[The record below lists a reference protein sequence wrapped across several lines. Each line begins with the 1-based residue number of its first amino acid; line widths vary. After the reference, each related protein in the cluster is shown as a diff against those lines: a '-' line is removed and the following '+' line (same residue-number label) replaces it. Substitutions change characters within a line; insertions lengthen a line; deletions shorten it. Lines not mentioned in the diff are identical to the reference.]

1 MSGEIAAPVTQGAS
15 AAEIAVGKTLDEL
28 RSARLRFVPPLLLG
42 LIMAFDSWDSI
53 AIAYVMPS
61 LVELWGLNPIAMG
74 SLMSAGYA
82 GQFVGAV
89 LLGILAERFGRMPIF
104 LWGMLLMSVLAIA
117 CAITPNYHTLFA
129 TRFVQGIMIGGAL
142 PVSIT
147 YINELAPTKI
157 RGFYFGVFQ
166 LLSMS
171 GYAMASQ
178 SSRWIIPELGWRW
191 LFGLG
196 ATPVILLP
204 LVMLLLPE
212 SPRWLARIGRIA
224 AADRA
229 LVKLGAAPGSVIG
242 AEGSVAVPAPAMAV
256 EKTKVT
262 ELFTAQFRRRT
273 IILISLWFFT
283 AFTNFGLTAWL
294 PSIYRTVF
302 KFPTQEALGYA
313 AIGSTVFL
321 FLAPA
326 SAYVM
331 DRIGRRPLGL
341 GGVAIATIAL
351 IILYFYVPVG
361 SVPDNKGLL
370 IFLIVCAH
378 MGTSICVLVLWPY
391 TAENYPTK
399 VRALGLGAASSTA
412 RGASMLTPLAVGGI
426 LENGGS
432 INMVFAFFA
441 ACTIVPTVLWIVA
454 TRETARKSL
463 DTL

>member
-1 MSGEIAAPVTQGAS
+1 
-15 AAEIAVGKTLDEL
+15 
-28 RSARLRFVPPLLLG
+28 
-42 LIMAFDSWDSI
+42 
-53 AIAYVMPS
+53 
-61 LVELWGLNPIAMG
+61 
-74 SLMSAGYA
+74 
-82 GQFVGAV
+82 
-89 LLGILAERFGRMPIF
+89 MPIF
-104 LWGMLLMSVLAIA
+104 LVAMLVMSALAIA
-117 CAITPNYHTLFA
+117 CAVTPNYHTLFA

-147 YINELAPTKI
+147 YINELAPTKV

-178 SSRWIIPELGWRW
+178 SSRWIIPDLGWRW
-191 LFGLG
+191 LFGIG
-196 ATPVILLP
+196 AAPVILLP
-204 LVMLLLPE
+204 LVLWLLPE

-224 AADRA
+224 DADRA
-229 LVKLGAAPGSVIG
+229 LVKLGAAPGSVTG
-242 AEGSVAVPAPAMAV
+242 VQGSVATPAPVAPV
-256 EKTKVT
+256 EKTQVT
-262 ELFTAQFRRRT
+262 ALFTSEFRSRT

-302 KFPTQEALGYA
+302 HFPPAEALSYA

-321 FLAPA
+321 FLAPG

-341 GGVAIATIAL
+341 GGVAIATIAST
-351 IILYFYVPVG
+351 ILYFYIPD
-361 SVPDNKGLL
+361 SVADHQKLL
-370 IFLIVCAH
+370 LVFLIVCAH

-426 LENGGS
+426 LGNGGS
-432 INMVFAFFA
+432 INLVFAFFA

>member
-1 MSGEIAAPVTQGAS
+1 MSGGMPEPAIQGIS
-15 AAEIAVGKTLDEL
+15 AAEISVGKALDEL
-28 RSARLRFVPPLLLG
+28 RSARLLYVPPLLLG
-42 LIMAFDSWDSI
+42 VIMSFDSWDSI

-61 LVELWGLNPIAMG
+61 LVELWHLNPVAMG

-82 GQFVGAV
+82 GQFVGAI
-89 LLGILAERFGRMPIF
+89 LLGILAERFGRMPVF
-104 LWGMLLMSVLAIA
+104 LWGMLLMCALAIG
-117 CAITPNYHTLFA
+117 CAVTPSYNVLFA
-129 TRFVQGIMIGGAL
+129 TRFVQGILIGGAL

-147 YINELAPTKI
+147 YINELAPSKV

-166 LLSMS
+166 LLSMA

-178 SSRWIIPELGWRW
+178 SSRWIIPDLGWRW

-196 ATPVILLP
+196 AAPVVLLP

-229 LVKLGAAPGSVIG
+229 LVKLGAPAGLVQG
-242 AEGSVAVPAPAMAV
+242 EEGVAVRPLQAV
-256 EKTKVT
+256 EKTRVT
-262 ELFTAQFRRRT
+262 ELFNAQFRKRT

-302 KFPTQEALGYA
+302 HFPPSEALSYA
-313 AIGSTVFL
+313 AIGSTIFL

-341 GGVAIATIAL
+341 GGVAIATIASA
-351 IILYFYVPVG
+351 ILYFYIPE
-361 SVPDNKGLL
+361 SVAPNQKLLL

-399 VRALGLGAASSTA
+399 VRALGVGAASSTA

-426 LENGGS
+426 LGNGGT

-441 ACTIVPTVLWIVA
+441 ACTVVPTVLWIVA
-454 TRETARKSL
+454 TRETARRSL

>member
-1 MSGEIAAPVTQGAS
+1 MSGEVPAPATEGVS
-15 AAEIAVGKTLDEL
+15 PAEISVGRALDGL
-28 RSARLRFVPPLLLG
+28 RSARLLFVPPLLLG
-42 LIMAFDSWDSI
+42 FIMSFDSWDSI

-61 LVELWGLNPIAMG
+61 LVELWHLNPIAMG
-74 SLMSAGYA
+74 SLMSSGYA
-82 GQFVGAV
+82 GQFVGAI

-104 LWGMLLMSVLAIA
+104 LWGMLIMSVLAIG
-117 CAITPNYHTLFA
+117 CALTPSYHVLFA

-147 YINELAPTKI
+147 YINELAPSRV

-166 LLSMS
+166 LLSMA

-178 SSRWIIPELGWRW
+178 SSRWIIPDLGWRW

-212 SPRWLARIGRIA
+212 SPRWLARSGRIA

-229 LVKLGAAPGSVIG
+229 LVKLGAPPGSVQG
-242 AEGSVAVPAPAMAV
+242 EEGVVASTPQPV

-262 ELFTAQFRRRT
+262 ELFTAPFRSRT
-273 IILISLWFFT
+273 IVLISLWFFT

-302 KFPTQEALGYA
+302 HFPTQEALGYA

-321 FLAPA
+321 FLAPL
-326 SAYVM
+326 SAYIM

-341 GGVAIATIAL
+341 GGVAVATVAS
-351 IILYFYVPVG
+351 IILFFYIPA
-361 SVPDNKGLL
+361 SATPDNKLLL

-426 LENGGS
+426 LGNGGS
-432 INMVFAFFA
+432 INLVFAFFA
-441 ACTIVPTVLWIVA
+441 ACTVIPTVLWIVA
-454 TRETARKSL
+454 TRETARRSL
-463 DTL
+463 DEL